1 MRKKITSR
9 MEDYLETIKKIEEE
23 KKVIRVKWI
32 AHRLNVKM
40 SSVTEALKNL
50 SNEGLVKHERYGYIE
65 LTKRGSK
72 LAQQIDA
79 RHQVLFS
86 FLAEV
91 LGVNSQLAN
100 EDACKMEHVMSEVAM
115 NKLIKFVH
123 FFKKSLKEDKL
134 MENFRDCLNESLQK
148 KEIS

>member
-1 MRKKITSR
+1 
-9 MEDYLETIKKIEEE
+9 MEDYLETIKRIEEE

-32 AHRLNVKM
+32 ARRLNVKM
-40 SSVTEALKNL
+40 SSVTGALRNL

-65 LTKRGSK
+65 LTEGGNK

-79 RHQVLFS
+79 RHRILFS

-100 EDACKMEHVMSEVAM
+100 EDACKIEHVMSEVTM

-134 MENFRDCLNESLQK
+134 IENFRDYLNESLQK